1 MMKNLVFLYI
11 DENSAHAFEKVFS
24 EKSCFEKCLEWAADV
39 SSLCGIVVACFE
51 ENKNTVET
59 FASSFDKAKIKVVSK
74 NFWNT
79 AILIEEMLAQVSCF
93 SADDVVYSSADRP
106 FLDRELTNELL
117 ESHRKYISEYTF
129 ADGYPYGFS
138 PEIINSGT
146 LKILSAFA
154 SETHKELG
162 ELPVSNE
169 CIFNVMKA
177 DINSFEIESV
187 IVPKD
192 FRMLRFDFS
201 CSQKRNFV
209 ACKKLYTNALK
220 NEIPLTAKSLSELA
234 ENCTEVHQTLPAFY
248 NIQIS
253 ENCLANPFY
262 NPYPEAFK
270 NKFGFFPF
278 EKENPNPKDMTLGKF
293 NFLVAQISSFSEDA
307 VIGLSAWGEPLLNK
321 NFSEFVE
328 IVLRYKN
335 LSVLVETDGILVTEQ
350 LASKISEISER
361 AGKRKN
367 GAENVTWIVSIDS
380 FSEDMYNKIFS
391 NGNFNSAVNSIL
403 ALNKFFPT
411 SVYPQFTR
419 MNENE
424 DELEKFYRFWHSK
437 DSPSVGKVIIQKYND
452 FCKLLP
458 SRKPADLSPLE
469 RNVCWHLKRD
479 MTILCT
485 GDVPLCRQF
494 LFSSIGNVFDEGVE
508 NIWKKYFDEVKN
520 QLEKKYGE
528 KCKDCD
534 EYYTFNF

>member
-187 IVPKD
+187 IAPKD

-209 ACKKLYTNALK
+209 ACQKLYTNALK

-278 EKENPNPKDMTLGKF
+278 EKENPNPKDMTLEKF
-293 NFLVAQISSFSEDA
+293 NFLVEQISSFSEDA

-328 IVLRYKN
+328 IVLRHKN

-350 LASKISEISER
+350 LASKIFEISER

-458 SRKPADLSPLE
+458 PRKPADLSPLE

>member
-1 MMKNLVFLYI
+1 
-11 DENSAHAFEKVFS
+11 
-24 EKSCFEKCLEWAADV
+24 
-39 SSLCGIVVACFE
+39 
-51 ENKNTVET
+51 
-59 FASSFDKAKIKVVSK
+59 
-74 NFWNT
+74 
-79 AILIEEMLAQVSCF
+79 MLAQVSCF

-106 FLDRELTNELL
+106 FLDRGLTNELL

-162 ELPVSNE
+162 ELPASNE

-187 IVPKD
+187 IAPKD

-209 ACKKLYTNALK
+209 ACQKLYTNALK

-262 NPYPEAFK
+262 NPYPKAFK

-278 EKENPNPKDMTLGKF
+278 EKENPNPKDMTLEKF
-293 NFLVAQISSFSEDA
+293 NFLVEQISSFSEDA

-350 LASKISEISER
+350 LASKIFEISER
-361 AGKRKN
+361 SGKRKN

-380 FSEDMYNKIFS
+380 FTEDMYNKIFS

-508 NIWKKYFDEVKN
+508 NIWKKYFDEVQN